1 MTQPGRLSGL
11 LTAVL
16 ADKSLRE
23 ALGAVEQPRLELEGP
38 PAGRPLL
45 VAALATE
52 RPVLAITATGREA
65 DELAAIAKDLLG
77 PDAVELFPSW
87 ETLPHERLSPRADT
101 VGRRLE
107 VLRRLAHPEE
117 HPAGGIK
124 VIVAT
129 IRSLIQPM
137 APQLGEL
144 APVHL
149 EIGAEHDFLQLVER
163 LAELAYVRVDMV
175 EKRGEFAVRGGI
187 LDVFPPTSEHPG
199 PGGVLGATR

>member
-1 MTQPGRLSGL
+1 VTQPGRLSGL

-23 ALGAVEQPRLELEGP
+23 ALGAVDSPRLELEGP

-45 VAALATE
+45 VSALATE

-65 DELAAIAKDLLG
+65 DELGAIAKDLLG

-117 HPAGGIK
+117 HPAG
-124 VIVAT
+124 
-129 IRSLIQPM
+129 
-137 APQLGEL
+137 QL
-144 APVHL
+144 
-149 EIGAEHDFLQLVER
+149 
-163 LAELAYVRVDMV
+163 
-175 EKRGEFAVRGGI
+175 
-187 LDVFPPTSEHPG
+187 
-199 PGGVLGATR
+199 